1 MQCQG
6 RKYDIGKTLSPFAA
20 ELFRMGL
27 EKSKEK
33 ILNKLPEFAEE
44 TGKETDTAA
53 ETIETPSRMELKIT
67 QAERETLLKKVGT
80 LHFTCNFCS
89 D

>member
-1 MQCQG
+1 
-6 RKYDIGKTLSPFAA
+6 
-20 ELFRMGL
+20 MGL

-33 ILNKLPEFAEE
+33 LLNKLPEFAE
-44 TGKETDTAA
+44 TGKETDIAD
-53 ETIETPSRMELKIT
+53 ETIETPSRLNLKIT

-80 LHFTCNFCS
+80 LHFTHNFCS